1 MIESL
6 KNKLKNAVSFPSPP
20 AVAQQII
27 ELASDPEIDV
37 MKVASAIARDP
48 GLTAKVLRVANSP
61 LYSKQRKS
69 DNLRQALVVLG
80 LNAATTLAL
89 SFSLVGTYKSVKSNG
104 IDYARYWRRTILS
117 ASAARA
123 FGAFKHVSAVED
135 IFLAAL
141 LQDIAV
147 IAIDRVQPDFYTKLP
162 KSATHAEI
170 IAHEVEQLG
179 MDHAALGS
187 WLLTHWKL
195 GESLC
200 RTVEWS
206 HAPPGGEG
214 ELNTVTA
221 ARCVALGSECVEM
234 LLASEDSTDPTALSA
249 HAQEWLGMGSEALCG
264 TMAQIV
270 AEIPE
275 IERLFDTSLLD
286 ADASAA
292 IIEQARELLLMR
304 NLQALEQVS
313 TLRQSADYFQTRAA
327 EFEDKHRR
335 DPLTGVFNRGY
346 LDQVL
351 EKEFQG
357 AAAGGWPLSVV
368 FADLD
373 RFKRVNDTYGHPAG
387 DAVLTATAKLILDVV
402 RDTDCVARYGG
413 EEFVV
418 ILPGLGAEEAQ
429 YVCERLLTRLRGTR
443 HALAAGTLTVTVSL
457 GLATHSAS
465 TPFRS
470 ALELIVAADRSVYMA
485 KKAGRDQL
493 ICHDSRKTVRASKVA
508 R

>member
-1 MIESL
+1 MNPVVETL
-6 KNKLKNAVSFPSPP
+6 KNKLKSAVSFPSPP

-27 ELASDPEIDV
+27 ELASDPDIDV
-37 MKVASAIARDP
+37 MKVATAIAKDP

-89 SFSLVGTYKSVKSNG
+89 SFSLVGTYRGVKANG
-104 IDYARYWRRTILS
+104 IDYTRYWRRTILC

-123 FGAFKHVSAVED
+123 FGAFKQLRAVED

-147 IAIDRVQPDFYTKLP
+147 IAIDRVQPDFYAKLP
-162 KSATHAEI
+162 KNATHAEF
-170 IAHEVEQLG
+170 IAHEVEHLG
-179 MDHAALGS
+179 TDHAALGS

-195 GESLC
+195 ADSLG
-200 RTVEWS
+200 RTVAWS
-206 HAPPGGEG
+206 HAPPESGGEPDA
-214 ELNTVTA
+214 LMA
-221 ARCVALGSECVEM
+221 ARCVALGSECVEI
-234 LLASEDSTDPTALSA
+234 LLAPATPMDLTALSE
-249 HAQEWLGMGSEALCG
+249 HARQWLGMGSDALAD
-264 TMAQIV
+264 TMAKIV

-292 IIEQARELLLMR
+292 IIEQARELLMIR
-304 NLQALEQVS
+304 NLQAIEQVS
-313 TLRQSADYFQTRAA
+313 TLQQSADYFQTRAA

-335 DPLTGVFNRGY
+335 DPLTGVFNRGH

-351 EKEFQG
+351 EKEFQS
-357 AAAGGWPLSVV
+357 ATAGGWPLSIV

-373 RFKRVNDTYGHPAG
+373 RFKQVNDTYGHPAG
-387 DAVLTATAKLILDVV
+387 DAVLIATAKLILDVV

-413 EEFVV
+413 EEFVI
-418 ILPGLGAEEAQ
+418 ILPGLGLKDAQ
-429 YVCERLLTRLRGTR
+429 AVCERLLTRLRSTR
-443 HALAAGTLTVTVSL
+443 HLLAAGPLTVTASL
-457 GLATHSAS
+457 GLVTYSAS

-470 ALELIVAADRSVYMA
+470 ASHLIEAADRSVYGA
-485 KKAGRDQL
+485 KKAGRDRL
-493 ICHDSRKTVRASKVA
+493 VCHDSRAWAHTA
-508 R
+508 